1 MEEFLTGTQLS
12 IPLVQVAGL
21 LTLTTLSLVF
31 GRIKLALLISYCFTL
46 YWGYF
51 LNLDNV
57 TGTGPL
63 IMNSFTLAYFGF
75 GLAVVTMAFVGFIAQ
90 RE

>member
-1 MEEFLTGTQLS
+1 MQELLTATQLS
-12 IPLVQVAGL
+12 IPLLQVACL

-57 TGTGPL
+57 TGAGPL
-63 IMNSFTLAYFGF
+63 MFDSFTFAYFGF
-75 GLAVVTMAFVGFIAQ
+75 GLAVISMAFVGFITQ
-90 RE
+90 SE